1 MKLIKTVN
9 IIILLCVN
17 IFVSNAQFDYLKVL
31 NVDQEQLSENLI
43 IVGNSNSY
51 EGTINHLLFNKA
63 RITPVLA
70 HLSFID
76 LYIEEPNSEN
86 ALELMNLLYEKLG
99 KDDDGN
105 QRINENSITNFKT
118 SPSFGS
124 TWYDKKNHLHLSVSY
139 SDTTSFT
146 QHYPGIM
153 VTFSS
158 NFVPIEED
166 KYETSINPREI
177 LKSIK
182 EPTFRKTK
190 WGMNKLEIDID
201 DALFYR
207 SILKSIKE
215 PTFRKT
221 KWGMNKLEIIELEGE
236 PSDNIDDALFY
247 RSKLVAGIKAEIIFV
262 FVDDA
267 LVRTKY
273 IFNEVHSNSN
283 DYISD
288 YTTVKDVLV
297 QKYGDPYTDQTNWN
311 KDLYRDDVQNYG
323 MAISVGHL
331 VLKAGWLNIDSD
343 ILISLSGDNFEI
355 SHIVQYSSNALSMSL
370 EKTKKKKLLDQF

>member
-43 IVGNSNSY
+43 IVENFFGSPIY

-63 RITPVLA
+63 RIKPMIA
-70 HLSFID
+70 DLSFID

-99 KDDDGN
+99 KDNDGN
-105 QRINENSITNFKT
+105 KRINENSITNFKT

-124 TWYDKKNHLHLSVSY
+124 TWKDKKNNSFLSVSY
-139 SDTTSFT
+139 SDTTSIT
-146 QHYPGIM
+146 NIYPGIM

-158 NFVPIEED
+158 SFVPEED
-166 KYETSINPREI
+166 KYETSINPRE
-177 LKSIK
+177 
-182 EPTFRKTK
+182 
-190 WGMNKLEIDID
+190 
-201 DALFYR
+201 
-207 SILKSIKE
+207 ILKSIKE

-247 RSKLVAGIKAEIIFV
+247 RSKLVAGIKAKIIFV

-331 VLKAGWLNIDSD
+331 VLEAGWLNIDSD

-355 SHIVQYSSNALSMSL
+355 SHIVQYSSNALMSL
-370 EKTKKKKLLDQF
+370 EKTKSKKKLLDQF